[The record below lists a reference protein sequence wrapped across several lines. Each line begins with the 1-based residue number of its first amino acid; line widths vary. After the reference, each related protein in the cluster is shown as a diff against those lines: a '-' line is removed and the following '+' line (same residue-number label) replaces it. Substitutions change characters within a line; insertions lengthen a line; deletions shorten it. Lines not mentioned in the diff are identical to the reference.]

1 MKTRFWIAL
10 PLAALLIIPAA
21 AQTSPSSSKNMTPPA
36 PLAQNDPSAQQNPA
50 SQQDQASPS
59 TLPTSSQQ
67 TPDQKAA
74 DQNLQARQPLT
85 AERHEGFWGKINP
98 FARKKYVQRQL
109 SPVRDR
115 VNELDELTAANAKSI
130 KDVDGRA
137 QQGIQLAS
145 NKANEADMH
154 AVDAGNRAQAA
165 QQTATQTST
174 RIQTVEQVVT
184 NIDQYKP
191 VTQAEIRFRPGQTAL
206 SKKAKNALD
215 DMTKDLKDQKGYI
228 LEVQGFSGGRGEP
241 AIESSQRMADAVRR
255 YLVINHE
262 IPVYRVHVLGL
273 GNAAIPSSDGTAK
286 RVRGA
291 RVEISLLKNDLE
303 QLSAMQ
309 PVSSGSSASPA
320 AYQGGSSDAA
330 PQSQPASSPSSE
342 QPAPN
347 MPASD
352 MNPPE
357 STVAPAT
364 AQPDSPA
371 PPQPS
376 ATPSTLPQQSS
387 PPQQ

>member
-10 PLAALLIIPAA
+10 PLAAALIIPAA
-21 AQTSPSSSKNMTPPA
+21 AQTSPSSSKQNTTPPA
-36 PLAQNDPSAQQNPA
+36 PLAQNDTSAPQNPA
-50 SQQDQASPS
+50 SQQDQPASS
-59 TLPTSSQQ
+59 TQPTSNQQ

-74 DQNLQARQPLT
+74 DENLQARQPLA
-85 AERHEGFWGKINP
+85 AERREGFWGKINP

-130 KDVDGRA
+130 KDVDTRA

-145 NKANEADMH
+145 NRANEADMH

-165 QQTATQTST
+165 QQTANQTST

-206 SKKAKNALD
+206 SKKAKDALD
-215 DMTKDLKDQKGYI
+215 DMTKDLKDQRGYI
-228 LEVQGFSGGRGEP
+228 LEVQGFSAGRGAP

-255 YLVINHE
+255 YLVINHD

-309 PVSSGSSASPA
+309 PVSSGPFASPA
-320 AYQGGSSDAA
+320 SYQGGTSETA
-330 PQSQPASSPSSE
+330 PQPQTSPSSE
-342 QPAPN
+342 PA
-347 MPASD
+347 ATD
-352 MNPPE
+352 MNSPA

-364 AQPDSPA
+364 AQPVSPA

-376 ATPSTLPQQSS
+376 ATPSTPPQQSN